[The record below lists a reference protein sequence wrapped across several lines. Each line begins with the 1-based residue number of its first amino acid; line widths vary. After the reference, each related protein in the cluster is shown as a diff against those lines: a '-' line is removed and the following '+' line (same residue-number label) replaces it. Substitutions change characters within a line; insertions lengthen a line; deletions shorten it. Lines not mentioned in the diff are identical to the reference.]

1 MEVLQNLM
9 KKLLADTF
17 ALYLKSQNYHWNVE
31 GSDFAQYH
39 DFFGDLYEEVYSAVD
54 PTAEQIRTL
63 DTYAPGSLSRFSE
76 LTDIE
81 DEMMTPDARE
91 MCRRLLVDN
100 QKVLTTLNMTFK
112 IANNFDKQ
120 GIADFIAARID
131 AHEKHAWMLRSF
143 SK

>member
-1 MEVLQNLM
+1 MDVLQNLM

-17 ALYLKSQNYHWNVE
+17 ALYLKAHNFHWNVE
-31 GSDFAQYH
+31 GADFAQYH

-120 GIADFIAARID
+120 GIVDFIAARID